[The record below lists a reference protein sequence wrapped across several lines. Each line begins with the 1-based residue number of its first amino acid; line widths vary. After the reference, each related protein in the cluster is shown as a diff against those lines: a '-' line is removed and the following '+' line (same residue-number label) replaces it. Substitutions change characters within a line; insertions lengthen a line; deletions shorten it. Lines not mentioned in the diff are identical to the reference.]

1 MRVPKYIQDKMHRV
15 AALNRQAGFVM
26 FEIEEWLLRNGI
38 AREDL
43 DNGGFLR
50 CGDGVSLEEL
60 EYGEDITELLVEK
73 LEAIR

>member
-15 AALNRQAGFVM
+15 VALERQAAQVM
-26 FEIEEWLLRNGI
+26 FEIEEWLLRNGVTK
-38 AREDL
+38 EDL

-60 EYGEDITELLVEK
+60 EYGNDITELLVEK
-73 LEAIR
+73 LEAL